1 MTIHET
7 IYQLRDLS
15 RSHKEFIEQRGSA
28 PDPDNPFYKDTVAIA
43 KAVQILERFEHLKE
57 QIKDMKSKDNV
68 AKLTEVNLELTHAV
82 GYLSAI
88 AEIERL
94 IAAVEK

>member
-1 MTIHET
+1 MNISET

-15 RSHKEFIEQRGSA
+15 RSHKDFLNQRGSEL
-28 PDPDNPFYKDTVAIA
+28 DPDNPFYKDTVAIA
-43 KAVQILERFEHLKE
+43 KAVQILEGFEHLKE
-57 QIKDMKSKDNV
+57 QIKDMKSKENV
-68 AKLTEVNLELTHAV
+68 AKLTAVNSELTHAV

-94 IAAVEK
+94 IAAIEK

>member
-1 MTIHET
+1 MTIQET

-68 AKLTEVNLELTHAV
+68 AKLTEVNPQLTHAV

-94 IAAVEK
+94 IATVEK